1 MRVGDWIDN
10 RYEVFDIR
18 KGGMGVV
25 FIVYDHEGEF
35 GHRVLALKTLLD
47 EFLLDTRQVARFVT
61 EIETWIKLDRHPN
74 IVRAHSVQVIAGTPF
89 VVLELVTGGDLRRW
103 LGTSRL
109 SLPQALRFGIQFCL
123 GMEHALR
130 KGLYCHRDIKPENL
144 LITEGG
150 TLKITDF
157 GLAKVRD
164 EKLHDRGESGPIPVV
179 GEEAPAQTGAWSE
192 WTDGAAGAAGLDPTN
207 SAVVDDPPPE
217 EPPLDPWALAREE
230 LGIAATWERTSASP
244 PDGGGPAPASTIALT
259 PETVDLAPETAGLVS
274 ETIDL
279 ASSGGGA
286 ADRGVTQAGAIL
298 GTVTYMAPEQFRNAK
313 DVNYL
318 ADLYSFGIVLYEMIA
333 TKPPFQGN
341 TVAKLARQHANTIPP
356 SLVPYIPRRYARF
369 AKAIDK
375 IVRHCL
381 EKDPARRFAS
391 FAELRLALSKALWWV
406 ARAKVD
412 SPTEVEHDA
421 WELTSRGV
429 ALGTLGRHGEERE
442 SYEEAIRVK
451 PDYVPAWSNLAAV
464 LGTLGRPRE
473 AIEYADLAL
482 HLNPAS
488 VPALINRGLAL
499 HALSRPKEAL
509 ACFDTAAH
517 LQPRDP
523 AIWSGRA
530 LVLLGQGNAEGARAA
545 LHQLHRLHPE
555 GGAAFPTI
563 GAPASAASPD
573 PDSPGTRPSSGSRA
587 PAREPAT
594 SGALQNPPIPWIR
607 RTEDTLAEPPRK
619 R

>member
-1 MRVGDWIDN
+1 MSGKRQMRLGDWIDN

-47 EFLLDTRQVARFVT
+47 EFLLDARQVARFVT

-109 SLPQALRFGIQFCL
+109 NLPQALRFGIQFCL

-164 EKLHDRGESGPIPVV
+164 ETFRDLYESGPIPVV
-179 GEEAPAQTGAWSE
+179 GEEAPAQAGAWSD
-192 WTDGAAGAAGLDPTN
+192 WTDQAVGGAAFDVTK
-207 SAVVDDPPPE
+207 STVVDDPPPE

-230 LGIAATWERTSASP
+230 LGIDATRDGMSASP
-244 PDGGGPAPASTIALT
+244 DDGGDPLQPALT
-259 PETVDLAPETAGLVS
+259 IDLTPATVDLTPATAGPTPA
-274 ETIDL
+274 TIDL
-279 ASSGGGA
+279 ASSGGGTT
-286 ADRGVTQAGAIL
+286 DRGVTQAGAIL
-298 GTVTYMAPEQFRNAK
+298 GTVTYMAPEQLRNAK

-318 ADLYSFGIVLYEMIA
+318 ADLYSFGVVLYEMIA
-333 TKPPFQGN
+333 TTPPFQGD
-341 TVAKLARQHANTIPP
+341 TFAKLARQHANTIPP

-369 AKAIDK
+369 AKDIDK

-381 EKDPARRFAS
+381 EKDPARRYAS
-391 FAELRLALSKALWWV
+391 FAELRLALSRALWWV
-406 ARAKVD
+406 ARGKVD

-429 ALGTLGRHGEERE
+429 ALGTLGRHDEERA

-451 PDYVPAWSNLAAV
+451 PDYVPAWFNLAAV
-464 LGTLGRPRE
+464 LGALGRPRE
-473 AIEYADLAL
+473 TIEYADLAL
-482 HLNPAS
+482 HLNPTS

-499 HALSRPKEAL
+499 HALNRPEEAL

-530 LVLLGQGNAEGARAA
+530 LVLLRQGNAQGARAA

-563 GAPASAASPD
+563 GTPD
-573 PDSPGTRPSSGSRA
+573 PDSPGIGPS
-587 PAREPAT
+587 
-594 SGALQNPPIPWIR
+594 PPIPWIR
-607 RTEDTLAEPPRK
+607 RTEDTPADPPRK
-619 R
+619 P

>member
-1 MRVGDWIDN
+1 MSAKRRIRVGDWIDN
-10 RYEVFDIR
+10 RYEVFDVR

-25 FIVYDHEGEF
+25 FIVYDHEGQF

-74 IVRAHSVQVIAGTPF
+74 IVRAYSVQVIAGTPF

-164 EKLHDRGESGPIPVV
+164 EKIRDQDECGPIPVV
-179 GEEAPAQTGAWSE
+179 GEEAPTQAGTWSD
-192 WTDGAAGAAGLDPTN
+192 WTDQADGETAIDETS
-207 SAVVDDPPPE
+207 SAEVD
-217 EPPLDPWALAREE
+217 EPPLDPWALAQEE
-230 LGIAATWERTSASP
+230 LGIDATREATSASP
-244 PDGGGPAPASTIALT
+244 PDRSDPPTASTIGLT
-259 PETVDLAPETAGLVS
+259 AETVDLSPETVDLP
-274 ETIDL
+274 
-279 ASSGGGA
+279 SSSVGTT
-286 ADRGVTQAGAIL
+286 DRGVTEVGAIL
-298 GTVTYMAPEQFRNAK
+298 GTVIYMAPEQFRNAK
-313 DVNYL
+313 DVNSL
-318 ADLYSFGIVLYEMIA
+318 ADLYSFGVVLYEMIA
-333 TKPPFQGN
+333 SRPPFQGD
-341 TVAKLARQHANTIPP
+341 TVAKVARQHAHTIPP
-356 SLVPYIPRRYARF
+356 SLVPYIPKRYARF

-375 IVRHCL
+375 IVRRCL

-391 FAELRLALSKALWWV
+391 FAELRFELARALWWV
-406 ARAKVD
+406 AREKVA
-412 SPTEVEHDA
+412 SPTEVEYDA

-429 ALGTLGRHGEERE
+429 ALGTLGRHDEERE

-451 PDYVPAWSNLAAV
+451 PDYVPAWFNLAAV
-464 LGTLGRPRE
+464 LGDLGRPRE

-482 HLNPAS
+482 HLNPKS

-499 HALSRPKEAL
+499 HALNRPEEAL

-523 AIWSGRA
+523 AIWTGRA

-545 LHQLHRLHPE
+545 LHQLHRLYPE
-555 GGAAFPTI
+555 GGPTFPPI
-563 GAPASAASPD
+563 GTPGSSMSFD
-573 PDSPGTRPSSGSRA
+573 PYPTGGGPSSGPFT

-594 SGALQNPPIPWIR
+594 NGTRHSPTIAWIR
-607 RTEDTLAEPPRK
+607 RTEDTSAEPTRS

>member
-10 RYEVFDIR
+10 RYEVFDVR

-25 FIVYDHEGEF
+25 FIVYDHRGEF

-109 SLPQALRFGIQFCL
+109 TLPQALRFGIQFCL

-164 EKLHDRGESGPIPVV
+164 EKIHDIGETGPIPVE
-179 GEEAPAQTGAWSE
+179 GEEASDRPGAWSD
-192 WTDGAAGAAGLDPTN
+192 WTDEP
-207 SAVVDDPPPE
+207 AVEADSDATDSSVCD
-217 EPPLDPWALAREE
+217 EPPLDPWTLAQEE
-230 LGIAATWERTSASP
+230 LGFDSKRGGASASP
-244 PDGGGPAPASTIALT
+244 PVGDIPAPATTIDLT
-259 PETVDLAPETAGLVS
+259 PETVDLSP

-279 ASSGGGA
+279 ASSVGGA
-286 ADRGVTQAGAIL
+286 SARGVTETGAIL

-313 DVNYL
+313 DVNYQ
-318 ADLYSFGIVLYEMIA
+318 ADLYSFGVVLYEMIA
-333 TKPPFQGN
+333 TRPPFQGN
-341 TVAKLARQHANTIPP
+341 TVAKIARQHAQTIPP
-356 SLVPYIPRRYARF
+356 SLVPYIPKRYARF

-391 FAELRLALSKALWWV
+391 FAELRQALSRALWWV
-406 ARAKVD
+406 ARMKVD

-429 ALGTLGRHGEERE
+429 ALATLGRHDEERE
-442 SYEEAIRVK
+442 SYEDAIRVK
-451 PDYVPAWSNLAAV
+451 PDYVPAWFNLAAL
-464 LGTLGRPRE
+464 LGATGRPRE

-482 HLNPAS
+482 HLNAAS
-488 VPALINRGLAL
+488 VPALINKGLAL
-499 HALSRPKEAL
+499 HALKRPEEAL

-523 AIWSGRA
+523 AIWGGRA

-545 LHQLHRLHPE
+545 LRQLHRLHPV
-555 GGAAFPTI
+555 GGVAFPPIVT
-563 GAPASAASPD
+563 PD
-573 PDSPGTRPSSGSRA
+573 PDSSPEPDSRGTRPISDARA
-587 PAREPAT
+587 PDHEPT
-594 SGALQNPPIPWIR
+594 PISWIR
-607 RTEDTLAEPPRK
+607 RTEDTSTEPTRTH
-619 R
+619 

>member
-1 MRVGDWIDN
+1 MSVKRRMRVGDWIDN

-47 EFLLDTRQVARFVT
+47 EFLLDTKQVGRFVT

-164 EKLHDRGESGPIPVV
+164 ERTDIRGESGPIPVE
-179 GEEAPAQTGAWSE
+179 GEEAPVQTKAWSD
-192 WTDGAAGAAGLDPTN
+192 WTDLDKTD
-207 SAVVDDPPPE
+207 STAVDE
-217 EPPLDPWALAREE
+217 TPLDPWALAREE
-230 LGIAATWERTSASP
+230 LGIDATQEGASGSP
-244 PDGGGPAPASTIALT
+244 PGGGDAPPASTKELT
-259 PETVDLAPETAGLVS
+259 AETVDLTPESAGVTPETL
-274 ETIDL
+274 DL
-279 ASSGGGA
+279 ALPGGGSS
-286 ADRGVTQAGAIL
+286 DRGVTEAGAII
-298 GTVTYMAPEQFRNAK
+298 GTLIYMAPEQFRNAK

-318 ADLYSFGIVLYEMIA
+318 ADLYSFGVVLYEMIA
-333 TKPPFQGN
+333 SRPPFQGN
-341 TVAKLARQHANTIPP
+341 TVAKIARQHAQTSPP
-356 SLVPYIPRRYARF
+356 SLVPYIPKRYARF
-369 AKAIDK
+369 GKAIDK

-391 FAELRLALSKALWWV
+391 FAELRHALSRALWWV

-429 ALGTLGRHGEERE
+429 ALGTLGRHDEERE
-442 SYEEAIRVK
+442 SYEDAVRVK
-451 PDYVPAWSNLAAV
+451 PDYVPAWFNLAAV
-464 LGTLGRPRE
+464 LGATDRPRE

-482 HLNPAS
+482 HLNPGS

-499 HALSRPKEAL
+499 HALNRPEEAL
-509 ACFDTAAH
+509 TCFDTAAH

-523 AIWSGRA
+523 AIWGGRA
-530 LVLLGQGNAEGARAA
+530 LVLLGQGNVDGARAA
-545 LHQLHRLHPE
+545 HRQLRRLHPV
-555 GGAAFPTI
+555 GGAAFPPI
-563 GAPASAASPD
+563 GTPEFAMSPD
-573 PDSPGTRPSSGSRA
+573 PDVPGKISSSGS
-587 PAREPAT
+587 PAT
-594 SGALQNPPIPWIR
+594 AGEPSRSEARRPPPISYIR
-607 RTEDTLAEPPRK
+607 RTEDSSAESPR
-619 R
+619 